1 MDIKYSYEF
10 PDDIYKKF
18 EERFTNYNEIVMHEV
33 FQTRPYCALVGDV
46 ADVGDVD
53 DVFI

>member
-1 MDIKYSYEF
+1 KKLKEVKELINYYEF

-33 FQTRPYCALVGDV
+33 F
-46 ADVGDVD
+46 
-53 DVFI
+53 